1 MLRRALPCVLLAAAA
16 ILAPAPFGES
26 AFRGAP
32 LRAETDPYDRIL
44 EEYRRKLKTDDPD
57 RAVSGVRLL
66 DPENPRSMPEY
77 LDLLAR
83 WHWRVR
89 GAAIEALATVKTPAL
104 RAEMRLHLVTH
115 KEAWVR
121 EGAAYA
127 MTLGP
132 VPGDGEAL
140 VAAMDDADWRVR
152 RTAARGLGEIV
163 SRDGVD
169 RLIRAVAEEK
179 DLRVAV
185 WVRASLRGVV
195 REDFGRDAA
204 PWRAWFEKNRDRPE
218 WRKQGEEVV
227 RGEFAGIPLD
237 RITTDR
243 PARTAEEQKARDA
256 RPELLVLAPFGWSHG
271 WFRPYLDEASE
282 FVRITYVTLPTV
294 QEMTGASGY
303 GPSIPVYPVGRL
315 ARALDEVRKAGKR
328 EKVLLL
334 APGAVGW
341 AAERYALDFP
351 DRIAGLVIVDGWLDA
366 QSYAEAL
373 TRMSRDG
380 SVPERRAAGT
390 LLSAGRR
397 DKEEAHD
404 LRSAFLTS
412 SLGDPR
418 DSEAYR
424 LWRDAARDH
433 GFAVVPPLVLDRRSR
448 IETPTLFTFPDP
460 AVQPFSGGTPEDF
473 RRIREAFRNPPPILA
488 VMRDARGLAHVED
501 PAEFLRV
508 LRGFFDFAGILK

>member
-1 MLRRALPCVLLAAAA
+1 MLARAAAA
-16 ILAPAPFGES
+16 AVCAAMLLAGAVPPRPA
-26 AFRGAP
+26 
-32 LRAETDPYDRIL
+32 RAESDPYERIL

-57 RAVSGVRLL
+57 RAVSGVKLL

-89 GAAIEALATVKTPAL
+89 GAAIEALASVKAPAL

-115 KEAWVR
+115 AEAWVR
-121 EGAAYA
+121 EGMAFA

-140 VAAMDDADWRVR
+140 AAAMDDADWRVR
-152 RTAARGLGEIV
+152 RTSARGLGEIV
-163 SRDGVD
+163 SRDGVE
-169 RLIRAVAEEK
+169 RLVRALAVEK
-179 DLRVAV
+179 DLRVIA
-185 WVRASLRGVV
+185 WVRSSLRGIV
-195 REDFGRDAA
+195 REDFGRDPA
-204 PWRAWFEKNRDRPE
+204 PWREWFEKNRDRPE
-218 WRKQGEEVV
+218 WRKQGEEIV
-227 RGEFAGIPLD
+227 RGQFAGIPLE
-237 RITTDR
+237 RVTTDR
-243 PARTAEEQKARDA
+243 PSRSEEERKAREA
-256 RPELLVLAPFGWSHG
+256 RPELLVLSPFGWSHG

-294 QEMTGASGY
+294 QEVTGSSGY
-303 GPSIPVYPVGRL
+303 GQSIPVYPVTKL
-315 ARALDEVRKAGKR
+315 AKALDEVRKAGKR
-328 EKVLLL
+328 DKVLLL

-366 QSYAEAL
+366 QSYAAAL
-373 TRMSRDG
+373 TRLSREG
-380 SVPERRAAGT
+380 SVSERRAAGT
-390 LLSAGRR
+390 LLASGRR
-397 DKEEAHD
+397 DREEAHD

-412 SLGDPR
+412 SLTDTR
-418 DSEAYR
+418 DSEAFR

-433 GFAVVPPLVLDRRSR
+433 GFAVVPPLVFDRQTR

-460 AVQPFSGGTPEDF
+460 ALQPFSGGAPEEF
-473 RRIREAFRNPPPILA
+473 RRIRESFRNPPPVLA
-488 VMRDARGLAHVED
+488 VMRDTRGLAHVED